1 MRLQDASSGRGGIAL
16 IIVMISIFVLSMLAG
31 ALAISMKVETR
42 LAQHANNETELQWL
56 GRSGVEYA
64 RWILALQL
72 ACPNEPY
79 DALNQTWA
87 GGSGGPCA
95 TNGALAEI
103 QREVKLGRGSFTWKM
118 TDMESKANINTAGEG
133 MLQRALTLMGANAG
147 ETTPTVNAILDWID
161 RDDAERVEGAESDVY
176 QRQKPPYEAKNGPV
190 DDISELLMIRGIKD
204 RPELY
209 YGSAGFSNAPVLPS
223 SRSFAMPNQQPLL
236 TAGLADLFT
245 PISSGKININ
255 TASAEVLQLIP
266 GVDSIIAQG
275 IVAARAGEN
284 DGSGTTGPFLNVT
297 PQYLWT
303 RIPGLNLEIG
313 RAIGQFCDVRS
324 RTFQVEVTAQV
335 GLSKRTFY
343 AIVVRNNPR
352 DLQVVN
358 FYWKI

>member
-1 MRLQDASSGRGGIAL
+1 MRIQLSSSARGGIAL

-31 ALAISMKVETR
+31 GLAISMKVETR

-64 RWILALQL
+64 RWMLALQL

-87 GGSGGPCA
+87 GGSGGPCS
-95 TNGALAEI
+95 TNGPLADI
-103 QREVKLGRGSFTWKM
+103 QKEVHLGRGSFTWKI
-118 TDMESKANINTAGEG
+118 TDTESKANINTAGEG
-133 MLQRALTLMGANAG
+133 MLQRALTLMGANAS

-161 RDDAERVEGAESDVY
+161 RDDSERVEGAESDVY
-176 QRQKPPYEAKNGPV
+176 KNEKPPYEAKNGPI
-190 DDISELLMIRGIKD
+190 DDITELLMIRGIKD

-209 YGSAGFSNAPVLPS
+209 YGSAALSNAPVLPS
-223 SRSFAMPNQQPLL
+223 QHPFAMPNEQPLL
-236 TAGLADLFT
+236 TVGLADLFT
-245 PISSGKININ
+245 PISGGKININ

-266 GVDSIIAQG
+266 GVDNNVAQAIIA
-275 IVAARAGEN
+275 ARSGDN
-284 DGSGTTGPFLNVT
+284 DGSGTTGPFLNIS

-303 RIPGLNLEIG
+303 RVPGLNLDIARG
-313 RAIGQFCDVRS
+313 IGQFCDVRS
-324 RTFQVEVTAQV
+324 RTFQIEINAQV
-335 GLSKRTFY
+335 GLSKRTYY

-352 DLQVVN
+352 DIQVVN